1 LKRNSASGV
10 EQDPQPDGEIVM
22 ADPARRIDETRADQ
36 PPISP
41 DPFNPLPPLT
51 PEEAAAEQRYANA
64 NERRIENRVDVQAER
79 RTGTSVLIA
88 AVVLIL
94 ALIAYL
100 VFASGTP
107 DTALP
112 PEGPAMT
119 EPAGEAAPA
128 PNATA
133 PAEPNAMAPA
143 EPNAMA
149 PAETAPEGAAP
160 AEPTAAAPAP
170 AEPATPAP
178 APAPAQ

>member
-1 LKRNSASGV
+1 
-10 EQDPQPDGEIVM
+10 M

-36 PPISP
+36 PPMSP

-64 NERRIENRVDVQAER
+64 NEPRVENRVDVQAER

-112 PEGPAMT
+112 PEGPAVT

-128 PNATA
+128 PNA
-133 PAEPNAMAPA
+133 MAPA
-143 EPNAMA
+143 EPNAAA

-160 AEPTAAAPAP
+160 AEPEAAAPVP
-170 AEPATPAP
+170 VEPPPATPAP

>member
-1 LKRNSASGV
+1 
-10 EQDPQPDGEIVM
+10 M
-22 ADPARRIDETRADQ
+22 ADPARRTDETRADL
-36 PPISP
+36 PPMST
-41 DPFNPLPPLT
+41 DPFNPVPPLV
-51 PEEAAAEQRYANA
+51 PEETIAEDRYANA
-64 NERRIENRVDVQAER
+64 NDPRVVNRVDIQAER

-112 PEGPAMT
+112 PESPAVT
-119 EPAGEAAPA
+119 APAGEAAPA
-128 PNATA
+128 
-133 PAEPNAMAPA
+133 PNAMAPA

-160 AEPTAAAPAP
+160 AEPNAAAPAP
-170 AEPATPAP
+170 AEPAPAPATPAP